1 MNKLF
6 EKINTQVTI
15 LGSLIAILWILQII
29 NSELLAGTLNNYGG
43 IHPQSS
49 IGFTLIRSI
58 FLAPFLH
65 GSYAHLMANIPP
77 LIILGWLIMLRGF
90 DDFFFVSIVTI
101 IVSGLG
107 IWCVGAPNSV
117 HIGASGL
124 IFGYFGFLLL
134 RSLFDFSVLSVIF
147 ALTAGFLYSGL
158 IWGILPSDPNISW
171 EAHLFGFLGGIF
183 AAQLLGKRKKNT

>member
-15 LGSLIAILWILQII
+15 LGSLIAILWIVQII
-29 NSELLAGTLNNYGG
+29 NSEFLAGALNYYGG

-49 IGFTLIRSI
+49 IGLSGI
-58 FLAPFLH
+58 FFAPFLH
-65 GSYAHLMANIPP
+65 GSYAHLMANIAP
-77 LIILGWLIMLRGF
+77 LIILGWLIMLRGVG
-90 DDFFFVSIVTI
+90 DFFFVSIVTI

-107 IWCVGAPNSV
+107 IWCFGAPNSI

-134 RSLFDFSVLSVIF
+134 RSLFDFSILSVIF

-158 IWGILPSDPNISW
+158 IWGILPSDPNVSW

-183 AAQLLGKRKKNT
+183 AAQLLGKRNKNS

>member
-6 EKINTQVTI
+6 DRLNTQVVI
-15 LGSLIAILWILQII
+15 LGSLVAILWIVQII
-29 NSELLAGTLNNYGG
+29 NAEILAGRLNYYGG

-49 IGFTLIRSI
+49 IRITSI
-58 FLAPFLH
+58 FFAPFLH
-65 GSYAHLMANIPP
+65 GSYTHLAANIVP
-77 LIILGWLIMLRGF
+77 LITLGWLIMLRGLN
-90 DDFFFVSIVTI
+90 DFFFVSIVTI

-107 IWCVGAPNSV
+107 IWYFGSPGSI

-134 RSLFDFSVLSVIF
+134 RSIFDFSILSVLF

-183 AAQLLGKRKKNT
+183 AAQLLGKRKTNR

>member
-6 EKINTQVTI
+6 EKLNTQVTI
-15 LGSLIAILWILQII
+15 LGSIIAILWIVQII
-29 NSELLAGTLNNYGG
+29 NAELLRGGLNYYG

-49 IGFTLIRSI
+49 IGITGI
-58 FLAPFLH
+58 FFAPFLH
-65 GSYAHLMANIPP
+65 GSYAHLIANIVP
-77 LIILGWLIMLRGF
+77 LITLGWLIMLRGVG
-90 DDFFFVSIVTI
+90 DFFFVSIVTI

-107 IWCVGAPNSV
+107 IWSFGSPGSI

-134 RSLFDFSVLSVIF
+134 RSLFDFSILSVLF

-158 IWGILPSDPNISW
+158 IWGILPSDPDVSW
-171 EAHLFGFLGGIF
+171 EAHLFGFLGGIL
-183 AAQLLGKRKKNT
+183 AAQLLGKRKRNS

>member
-6 EKINTQVTI
+6 EKLNTQVTI
-15 LGSLIAILWILQII
+15 LGSIIAILWIVQII
-29 NSELLAGTLNNYGG
+29 NAELLAGKLNYYGG

-49 IGFTLIRSI
+49 MGITGI
-58 FLAPFLH
+58 FFAPFLH
-65 GSYAHLMANIPP
+65 GSYAHLVANIVP
-77 LIILGWLIMLRGF
+77 LITLGWLIMLRGF
-90 DDFFFVSIVTI
+90 GDFFFVSIVTI

-107 IWCVGAPNSV
+107 IWCFGSPGSI

-134 RSLFDFSVLSVIF
+134 RSLFDFSILSVIF

-158 IWGILPSDPNISW
+158 IWGILPSDPDVSW
-171 EAHLFGFLGGIF
+171 EAHLFGFLGGIL
-183 AAQLLGKRKKNT
+183 AAQLLGKRKRNS

>member
-6 EKINTQVTI
+6 EKINTQVKI
-15 LGSLIAILWILQII
+15 LGSLIAILWIVQII
-29 NSELLAGTLNNYGG
+29 NSEFLAGALNYYGG

-49 IGFTLIRSI
+49 TGLTSI
-58 FLAPFLH
+58 FFAPFLH
-65 GSYAHLMANIPP
+65 GSYGHLAANIPP
-77 LIILGWLIMLRGF
+77 LIILGWLIMLRGVR
-90 DDFFFVSIVTI
+90 DFFFVSIVTI

-107 IWCVGAPNSV
+107 IWYFGAPNSI

-158 IWGILPSDPNISW
+158 IWGILPSDPNVSW

-183 AAQLLGKRKKNT
+183 AAQLLGKRKKNS